1 MTKFTL
7 WNTNMTPVSNLTS
20 YLRKAKAHG
29 LEIKTVYD
37 VGACVGKWTYGM
49 RQSVL
54 FDADFYMFEGNPA
67 YQDILKQQ
75 NTFVHIGVL
84 SNPGRETVDFYN
96 GCDTGDSY
104 YKETTDHY
112 DRRIPVKLPC
122 RTLDSVIEEHSLP
135 LPQFLKIDTQGSELD
150 IMAGAKKVME
160 HADLVYLECPIIE
173 YNTKAPNI
181 FEYLMFMSSY
191 GFVPT
196 DVLEI
201 HRAEEI
207 LLQIDI
213 MFIKAETKDKL
224 FGKNVHIRPFGS
236 KR

>member
-1 MTKFTL
+1 MTQL
-7 WNTNMTPVSNLTS
+7 SNLTS
-20 YLRKAKAHG
+20 YLRKAKANG

-37 VGACVGKWTYGM
+37 VGACIGRWTHAMKQG
-49 RQSVL
+49 VL
-54 FDADFYMFEGNPA
+54 FDADFYIFEGNPA
-67 YQDILKQQ
+67 YKDILSQQ
-75 NTFVHIGVL
+75 NTFVHIGIL
-84 SNPGRETVDFYN
+84 SNPGRDSVQFYN
-96 GCDTGDSY
+96 GTDTGDSY

-112 DRRIPVKLPC
+112 DNRTPITLPC
-122 RTLDSVIEEHSLP
+122 RTLDTVIEEHNLP

-150 IMAGAKKVME
+150 IMAGAKKVMS
-160 HADLVYLECPIIE
+160 HADLIYLECPIIE
-173 YNTKAPNI
+173 FNSRAPNI
-181 FEYLMFMSSY
+181 FEYLMFMSSH

-213 MFIKAETKDKL
+213 MFIRAETKDKL
-224 FGKNVHIRPFGS
+224 FGQNVHIRPFGS